1 MQICTH
7 RLGRLGLALFTLLL
21 STGNCLQAGPPV
33 RTDDP
38 EPVALGHAE
47 FYVAGIATLTAEDKV
62 LSAPLLEFN
71 YGAFPN
77 LQLHLVVP
85 FVQVQPAGEAWAR
98 GYGDTELGV
107 KYRII
112 QETDT
117 LPQVGIFPM
126 VELPTGNADRG
137 LGSGHTAVYVP
148 LWLQK
153 SFGKWTT
160 YGGYGWWRNPGEGQ
174 RNWSYR
180 GWLLQR
186 EVVEALT
193 LGGEVFRTTASTQ
206 EGSNAVGWNLGAV
219 INLNE
224 HHHLLVSAG
233 RNFSGPSETH
243 AYLGYQFT
251 FTAGSRALN
260 TAEHLH
266 H

>member
-1 MQICTH
+1 MTRSLWPSATRSSKSPESLPAQQRAKSCP
-7 RLGRLGLALFTLLL
+7 RPCWS
-21 STGNCLQAGPPV
+21 STTGPS
-33 RTDDP
+33 RTCSS
-38 EPVALGHAE
+38 
-47 FYVAGIATLTAEDKV
+47 TW
-62 LSAPLLEFN
+62 
-71 YGAFPN
+71 
-77 LQLHLVVP
+77 
-85 FVQVQPAGEAWAR
+85 WAR

-107 KYRII
+107 KYRFI

-117 LPQVGIFPM
+117 LPQIGIFPM

-174 RNWSYR
+174 RNWSYT

-186 EVVEALT
+186 EVAESLT

-206 EGSNAVGWNLGAV
+206 DGSNAVGWNLGAV

-224 HHHLLVSAG
+224 HHHILVSAG

-251 FTAGSRALN
+251 FTAGSRALT
-260 TAEHLH
+260 TAEHPLR
-266 H
+266 